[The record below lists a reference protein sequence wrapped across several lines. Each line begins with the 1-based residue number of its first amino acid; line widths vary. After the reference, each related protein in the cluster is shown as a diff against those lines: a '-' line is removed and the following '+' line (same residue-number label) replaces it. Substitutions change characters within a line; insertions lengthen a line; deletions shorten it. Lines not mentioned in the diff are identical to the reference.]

1 MNTNNTPQPKTNK
14 ARIAFEICDN
24 YLAPYGILG
33 DCFSSYSRA
42 LAAALAERFDEFPA
56 PADYLRAV
64 RSMIRD
70 NGAPAVAGLDYGE
83 IYTALTESAE
93 YCAAVALE
101 GSNEMRFI
109 KMLSAPARRVVWDC
123 VRYIKLLYWEDEE
136 GGSATATAEVLEFVA
151 LELPRASKGR
161 GWLWPILAETNPQVR
176 REIFRGNY
184 VIYFN

>member
-1 MNTNNTPQPKTNK
+1 MKPITNTT
-14 ARIAFEICDN
+14 RIAFEICDN
-24 YLAPYGILG
+24 YLSPCGILG
-33 DCFSSYSRA
+33 DCFSKDARA

-56 PADYLRAV
+56 PADYIRAV

-70 NGAPAVAGLDYGE
+70 NDAPAVAGLDYGE

-123 VRYIKLLYWEDEE
+123 VRYIKFIYWEDEE
-136 GGSATATAEVLEFVA
+136 GGSATTTAEALESVA

-161 GWLWPILAETNPQVR
+161 GWLWPILGAACPQVR